1 MWADQAKLGKGPA
14 PLTVRAAV
22 ADVFIRNPQSLFLPQ
37 SSITRS
43 SSICQIATQQRTVK
57 MALNPQ
63 VTNLVIILYARDT
76 PGNELDSKID

>member
-1 MWADQAKLGKGPA
+1 
-14 PLTVRAAV
+14 
-22 ADVFIRNPQSLFLPQ
+22 
-37 SSITRS
+37 
-43 SSICQIATQQRTVK
+43 